1 MTPRDPHPERFA
13 PPQRGTGEGPPHPV
27 AEVHHRARAVIAAQ
41 RPRPSQEHPQPD
53 RGEVFAEIPRRDG
66 TVLVVSKR
74 VYEGHPFVS
83 IAPWRDGWPVK
94 GKGVS
99 VRLHEVSAVLAA
111 LVEIAERDARDGA
124 P

>member
-1 MTPRDPHPERFA
+1 MTPRDPSDRYA
-13 PPQRGTGEGPPHPV
+13 PPMRADENAPPTL
-27 AEVHHRARAVIAAQ
+27 AARALAVAAAQ
-41 RPRPSQEHPQPD
+41 RARTVDPQQPD

-66 TVLVVSKR
+66 SVLVVARR

-99 VRLHEVSAVLAA
+99 VRLTELGAVLSA
-111 LVEIAERDARDGA
+111 LVDLAERENART

>member
-13 PPQRGTGEGPPHPV
+13 PPVRTRMEPIPQNLGG
-27 AEVHHRARAVIAAQ
+27 AIDRARAVVAAQ
-41 RPRPSQEHPQPD
+41 RPRASQEIVIPD
-53 RGEVFAEIPRRDG
+53 RGEVFAEIARRDG